1 MARKSKDFKD
11 LMKQKQSSQDK
22 RKNLEAL
29 RKKMVEGGFGELA
42 ANMPIEPKGAP
53 KMSEIL
59 QQFVAPYL
67 DDNVSTL
74 RRRKALFSLAAI
86 AWNTALATESEKQPI
101 LEAFL
106 EKHLPTEDAETQ
118 HQVRQMIDELI
129 ARKHQHFSDNKYF
142 ILDFQITETGQRYD
156 ISVASTLFKNPE

>member
-1 MARKSKDFKD
+1 MAKKSKDFKD
-11 LMKQKQSSQDK
+11 LMKQKQNSQDK
-22 RKNLEAL
+22 QKNLEAL
-29 RKKMVEGGFGELA
+29 RKKMEEGGFWKLA
-42 ANMPIEPKGAP
+42 ANMPIEPKGVP

-67 DDNVSTL
+67 DNVSTL

-156 ISVASTLFKNPE
+156 ISVASTLLETK

>member
-1 MARKSKDFKD
+1 MARKSQDFKD

-22 RKNLEAL
+22 QKNLEAL

-42 ANMPIEPKGAP
+42 ANIPIEPKGAP

-67 DDNVSTL
+67 DNVSTL
-74 RRRKALFSLAAI
+74 RRRKSLFSLAAI

-129 ARKHQHFSDNKYF
+129 TRKHQHFSDNKYF

-156 ISVASTLFKNPE
+156 ISVASTLLANPQ

>member
-1 MARKSKDFKD
+1 MARKSKGFHE
-11 LMKQKQSSQDK
+11 LMKQGQSSQDK
-22 RKNLEAL
+22 QKNLEAL
-29 RKKMVEGGFGELA
+29 RKKMEEGGFGELA
-42 ANMPIEPKGAP
+42 ANIPIEPKGAP

-67 DDNVSTL
+67 DNVSTL

-156 ISVASTLFKNPE
+156 ISVASTLLENPE

>member
-1 MARKSKDFKD
+1 MARKSQDFKD

-22 RKNLEAL
+22 QKNLEAL

-42 ANMPIEPKGAP
+42 ANIPIEPKGAP

-67 DDNVSTL
+67 DNVSTL
-74 RRRKALFSLAAI
+74 RRRKSLFSLAAI

-106 EKHLPTEDAETQ
+106 EKHLPTEDAETK

-129 ARKHQHFSDNKYF
+129 TRKHQHFSDNKYF
-142 ILDFQITETGQRYD
+142 ILYFQITETGQRYD
-156 ISVASTLFKNPE
+156 ISVASTLLENPE

>member
-1 MARKSKDFKD
+1 
-11 LMKQKQSSQDK
+11 MKQGQSSQDK
-22 RKNLEAL
+22 QKNLEAL
-29 RKKMVEGGFGELA
+29 RKKMEEGGFGELA
-42 ANMPIEPKGAP
+42 ANIPIEPKGAP

-67 DDNVSTL
+67 DNVSTL

-156 ISVASTLFKNPE
+156 ISVASTLLENPE